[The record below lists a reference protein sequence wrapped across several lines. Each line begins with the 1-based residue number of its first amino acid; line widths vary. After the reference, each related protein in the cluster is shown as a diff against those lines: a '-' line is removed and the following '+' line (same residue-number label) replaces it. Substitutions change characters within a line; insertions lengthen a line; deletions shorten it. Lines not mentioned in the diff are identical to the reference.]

1 MAILF
6 RWSLRLALAM
16 IGLLIAGV
24 FLIYYLASQSLPEY
38 EKTVDLPGVIERTE
52 IIRDTYNVPHI
63 VAARDEDVFF
73 GLGYAHAQD
82 RLWQIMLM
90 RRTAQGR
97 LSELFGPETLQTDKL
112 LRRLDLYSL
121 AQSSVAAQSP
131 DARRALKAYA
141 EGINARIYEINRDA
155 LGRGA
160 PEMFIF
166 PTDVSPWRPAD
177 SLAILKLMSV
187 QLSGHLAKEVLRA
200 KTSLQLNDADRLSDI
215 MPDAPGQVI
224 ADLEQYS
231 TVIPTLGSLP
241 QTAQSQ
247 TGSDLSPFPSAQM
260 AGASNVFAAAPF
272 RAAAGGTL
280 LANDP
285 HLALTA
291 PSIWYLAHLE
301 LTSGGVIGATI
312 PGIPAVLSG
321 RSAKLGWGLT
331 SSYLD
336 DQDLLMEE
344 LDPQR
349 PEYYRAPEGY
359 KKFRSRETIINIK
372 DHAPVTITLRWSDN
386 GPILPGTHYGISEIT
401 PRGHV
406 AALSWTAL
414 GAADTSYTAG
424 FNLMGAQ
431 TASQAVALL
440 EDFHSPSQ
448 NVILADTEQIAMKT
462 IGVMP
467 LRAASHQTQGR
478 MPSLGW
484 RTENR
489 WKGRIDYAKNPEFI
503 NPDGGILGNTNNKV
517 SSGEFPEHMSF
528 DWGDSQRI
536 QRWKRLMQGR
546 KVHTR
551 ESFIEAQL
559 DTVSFTA
566 RALLPLIGSD
576 LWFTSQSAPQG
587 TLARNRKT
595 ALDLLAEWNGEMNE
609 HMPEPLIFSAWM
621 RALQNRLIRDELG
634 PLADKFAHMEPL
646 FIERVFRNI
655 DNAAQWCDVI
665 QSGKLETCA
674 EIARLA
680 LDDALV
686 WLAEKYGSNMEAL
699 RWGEAHQALHR
710 HETLGRVPL
719 LSYFVNIYQPTS
731 GGDNTLLRG
740 KTSGAEPE
748 PFFNVHAAGYR
759 GVYDFADPDSSVF
772 VIATGQSGHFLSR
785 HYDDLGQLWRR
796 GEYIPMSLDL
806 DLARAA
812 AVGVTQITP
821 E

>member
-38 EKTVDLPGVIERTE
+38 EKTVGLPGVIEPTE
-52 IIRDTYNVPHI
+52 IIRDTFNVPHI

-97 LSELFGPETLQTDKL
+97 LSEIFGAETLQTDKL

-121 AQSSVAAQSP
+121 AQTSVAAQSS

-141 EGINARIYEINRDA
+141 EGVNARIHEINRDA

-187 QLSGHLAKEVLRA
+187 QLSGHLANEVLRA
-200 KTSLQLNDADRLSDI
+200 KTSLKLNNADRLSDI

-231 TVIPTLGSLP
+231 AVIPALGGIAL
-241 QTAQSQ
+241 TAQSQ
-247 TGSDLSPFPSAQM
+247 TWDDLSPFPSVKM

-285 HLALTA
+285 HLGLTA
-291 PSIWYLAHLE
+291 PTIWYLAHLE
-301 LTSGGVIGATI
+301 LSSGGVIGATI
-312 PGIPAVLSG
+312 PGIPIVLSG
-321 RSAKLGWGLT
+321 RSAMLGWGLT

-336 DQDLLMEE
+336 DQDLLIEE
-344 LDPQR
+344 LDPER

-359 KKFRSRETIINIK
+359 KKFLSRETIINIK
-372 DHAPVTITLRWSDN
+372 DHPPVTITLRWSDN
-386 GPILPGTHYGISEIT
+386 GPILPGTHYGIAEIT
-401 PRGHV
+401 PKGHV

-414 GAADTSYTAG
+414 GGADPSFTAG

-431 TASQAVALL
+431 NVSQALALL
-440 EDFHSPSQ
+440 ENYQSPSE
-448 NVILADTEQIAMKT
+448 NIILADSDQIVMKT
-462 IGVMP
+462 IGLMP

-489 WKGRIDYAKNPEFI
+489 WQGHIEYARNPEFI
-503 NPDGGILGNTNNKV
+503 NPAGGILGNTNNKV

-576 LWFTSQSAPQG
+576 LWFTSQAAPQG

-655 DNAAQWCDVI
+655 NGAAQWCDVI
-665 QSGKLETCA
+665 QSAKQETCD
-674 EIARLA
+674 EISRLA

-686 WLAEKYGSNMEAL
+686 WLAEKYGSNMEAV

-710 HETLGRVPL
+710 HATLGRVPL

-772 VIATGQSGHFLSR
+772 VTATGQSGHFLSR

-796 GEYIPMSLDL
+796 GEYIPMSLDI

>member
-38 EKTVDLPGVIERTE
+38 EKTVGLPGVIEPTE
-52 IIRDTYNVPHI
+52 IIRDTFNVPHI

-97 LSELFGPETLQTDKL
+97 LSEIFGAETLQTDKL

-121 AQSSVAAQSP
+121 AQTSVAAQSS

-141 EGINARIYEINRDA
+141 EGVNARIHEINRDA

-187 QLSGHLAKEVLRA
+187 QLSGHLANEVLRA
-200 KTSLQLNDADRLSDI
+200 KTSLKLNNADRLSDI

-231 TVIPTLGSLP
+231 AVIPALGGIAL
-241 QTAQSQ
+241 TAQSQ
-247 TGSDLSPFPSAQM
+247 TWDDLSPFPSVKM

-285 HLALTA
+285 HLGLTA
-291 PSIWYLAHLE
+291 PTIWYLAHLE
-301 LTSGGVIGATI
+301 LSSGGVIGATI
-312 PGIPAVLSG
+312 PGIPIVLSG
-321 RSAKLGWGLT
+321 RSAMLGWGLT

-336 DQDLLMEE
+336 DQYLLIEE
-344 LDPQR
+344 LDPER

-359 KKFRSRETIINIK
+359 KKFLSRETIINIK
-372 DHAPVTITLRWSDN
+372 DHPPVTITLRWSDN
-386 GPILPGTHYGISEIT
+386 GPILPGTHYGIAEIT
-401 PRGHV
+401 PKGHV

-414 GAADTSYTAG
+414 GGADPSFTAG

-431 TASQAVALL
+431 NVSQALALL
-440 EDFHSPSQ
+440 ENYQSPSE
-448 NVILADTEQIAMKT
+448 NIILADSDQIVMKT
-462 IGVMP
+462 IGLMP

-489 WKGRIDYAKNPEFI
+489 WQGQIEYARNPEFT
-503 NPDGGILGNTNNKV
+503 NPAGGILGNTNNKV
-517 SSGEFPEHMSF
+517 SSGEFPEHLSF

-576 LWFTSQSAPQG
+576 LWFTSQAAPQG

-655 DNAAQWCDVI
+655 NGAAQWCDVI
-665 QSGKLETCA
+665 QSAKQETCD
-674 EIARLA
+674 EISRLA

-686 WLAEKYGSNMEAL
+686 WLAEKYGSNMEAV

-710 HETLGRVPL
+710 HATLGRVPL

-772 VIATGQSGHFLSR
+772 VTATGQSGHFLSR

-796 GEYIPMSLDL
+796 GEYIPMSLDI

>member
-38 EKTVDLPGVIERTE
+38 EKTVGLPGVIEPTE
-52 IIRDTYNVPHI
+52 IIRDTFNVPHI

-97 LSELFGPETLQTDKL
+97 LSEIFGAETLQTDKL

-121 AQSSVAAQSP
+121 AQTSVAAQSS

-141 EGINARIYEINRDA
+141 EGVNARIHEINRGA

-187 QLSGHLAKEVLRA
+187 QLSGHLANEVLRA
-200 KTSLQLNDADRLSDI
+200 KTSLKLNNADRLSDI
-215 MPDAPGQVI
+215 MPDAPRQVI

-231 TVIPTLGSLP
+231 AVIPALGGIAL
-241 QTAQSQ
+241 TAQSQ
-247 TGSDLSPFPSAQM
+247 TWDDLSPFPSVKM

-285 HLALTA
+285 HLGLTA
-291 PSIWYLAHLE
+291 PTIWYLAHLE
-301 LTSGGVIGATI
+301 LSSGGVIGATI
-312 PGIPAVLSG
+312 PGIPIVLSG
-321 RSAKLGWGLT
+321 RSAMLGWGLT

-336 DQDLLMEE
+336 DQDLLIEE
-344 LDPQR
+344 LDPER

-359 KKFRSRETIINIK
+359 KKFLSRETIINIK
-372 DHAPVTITLRWSDN
+372 DHPPVTITLRWSDN
-386 GPILPGTHYGISEIT
+386 GPILPGTHYGIAEIT
-401 PRGHV
+401 PKGHV

-414 GAADTSYTAG
+414 GGADPSFTAG

-431 TASQAVALL
+431 NVSQALALL
-440 EDFHSPSQ
+440 ENYQSPSE
-448 NVILADTEQIAMKT
+448 NIILADSDQIVMKT
-462 IGVMP
+462 IGLMP

-489 WKGRIDYAKNPEFI
+489 WQGHIEYARNPEFI
-503 NPDGGILGNTNNKV
+503 NPAGGILGNTNNKV

-536 QRWKRLMQGR
+536 QRWKRLMQER

-576 LWFTSQSAPQG
+576 LWFTSQAAPQG

-655 DNAAQWCDVI
+655 NGAAQWCDVI
-665 QSGKLETCA
+665 QSAKQETCD
-674 EIARLA
+674 EISRLA

-686 WLAEKYGSNMEAL
+686 WLAEKYGSNMEAV

-710 HETLGRVPL
+710 HATLGRVPL

-772 VIATGQSGHFLSR
+772 VTATGQSGHFLSR

-796 GEYIPMSLDL
+796 GEYIPMSLDI

>member
-38 EKTVDLPGVIERTE
+38 EKTVGLPGVIEPTE
-52 IIRDTYNVPHI
+52 IIRDTFNVPHI

-97 LSELFGPETLQTDKL
+97 LSEIFGAETLQTDKL

-121 AQSSVAAQSP
+121 AQTSVAAQSS

-141 EGINARIYEINRDA
+141 EGVNARMHEINRDA

-187 QLSGHLAKEVLRA
+187 QLSGHLANEVLRA
-200 KTSLQLNDADRLSDI
+200 KTSLKLNNADRLSDI
-215 MPDAPGQVI
+215 MPDAPRQVI

-231 TVIPTLGSLP
+231 AVIPALGGIAL
-241 QTAQSQ
+241 TAQSQ
-247 TGSDLSPFPSAQM
+247 TWDDLSPFPSVKM

-285 HLALTA
+285 HLGLTA
-291 PSIWYLAHLE
+291 PTIWYLAHLE
-301 LTSGGVIGATI
+301 LSSGGVIGATI
-312 PGIPAVLSG
+312 PGIPIVLSG
-321 RSAKLGWGLT
+321 RSAMLGWGLT

-336 DQDLLMEE
+336 DQDLLIEE
-344 LDPQR
+344 LDPER

-359 KKFRSRETIINIK
+359 KKFLSRETIINIK
-372 DHAPVTITLRWSDN
+372 DHPPVTITLRWSDN
-386 GPILPGTHYGISEIT
+386 GPILPGTHYGIAEIT
-401 PRGHV
+401 PKGHV

-414 GAADTSYTAG
+414 GGADPSFTAG

-431 TASQAVALL
+431 NVSQALALL
-440 EDFHSPSQ
+440 ENYQSPSE
-448 NVILADTEQIAMKT
+448 NIILADSDQIVMKT
-462 IGVMP
+462 IGLMP

-489 WKGRIDYAKNPEFI
+489 WQGHIEYARNPEFI
-503 NPDGGILGNTNNKV
+503 NPAGGILGNTNNKV

-576 LWFTSQSAPQG
+576 LWFTSQAAPQG

-655 DNAAQWCDVI
+655 NGAAQWCDVI
-665 QSGKLETCA
+665 QSAKQETCD
-674 EIARLA
+674 EISRLA

-686 WLAEKYGSNMEAL
+686 WLAEKYGSNMEAV

-710 HETLGRVPL
+710 HATLGRVPL

-772 VIATGQSGHFLSR
+772 VTATGQSGHFLSR

-796 GEYIPMSLDL
+796 GEYIPMSLDI

>member
-38 EKTVDLPGVIERTE
+38 EKTVGLPGVIEPTE

-131 DARRALKAYA
+131 DAHRALKAYA

-231 TVIPTLGSLP
+231 AVIPALGSLP

-344 LDPQR
+344 LDPER
-349 PEYYRAPEGY
+349 PEYYKAPEGY

-665 QSGKLETCA
+665 QSGKLETCD

-772 VIATGQSGHFLSR
+772 VTATGQSGHFLSR

>member
-38 EKTVDLPGVIERTE
+38 EKTVGLPGVIEPTE

-97 LSELFGPETLQTDKL
+97 LSEIFGPETLQTDKL
-112 LRRLDLYSL
+112 LRRLDIYSL
-121 AQSSVAAQSP
+121 AQSSVATQSP

-141 EGINARIYEINRDA
+141 EGINARIYEINRNA

-187 QLSGHLAKEVLRA
+187 QLSGHLANEVLRA

-231 TVIPTLGSLP
+231 TVIPALGSLP
-241 QTAQSQ
+241 QRAQSQ

-285 HLALTA
+285 HLGLTA
-291 PSIWYLAHLE
+291 PAIWYLAHLK

-336 DQDLLMEE
+336 DQDLLIEE
-344 LDPQR
+344 LDPER
-349 PEYYRAPEGY
+349 PEYYRVPEGY

-372 DHAPVTITLRWSDN
+372 GHPPVTITLRWSDN

-401 PRGHV
+401 PRGHL

-414 GAADTSYTAG
+414 GSADTSFTAG

-431 TASQAVALL
+431 TASQALALL
-440 EDFHSPSQ
+440 EDYHSPSQ
-448 NVILADTEQIAMKT
+448 NIILADTEQIAMKT

-528 DWGDSQRI
+528 SWGDSQRI

-655 DNAAQWCDVI
+655 DGAAQWCDVI
-665 QSGKLETCA
+665 QSGKLETCD
-674 EIARLA
+674 EISRLA

-710 HETLGRVPL
+710 HATLGRVPL
-719 LSYFVNIYQPTS
+719 LSYFVNIYQTTS

>member
-38 EKTVDLPGVIERTE
+38 EKTVGLPGVTEPTE

-131 DARRALKAYA
+131 DAHRALKAYA

-231 TVIPTLGSLP
+231 AVMPALGSLP

-344 LDPQR
+344 LDPKR

-440 EDFHSPSQ
+440 EEFHSPSQ

-655 DNAAQWCDVI
+655 DGAGQWCDVI

>member
-24 FLIYYLASQSLPEY
+24 FLIYHLASQSLPEY
-38 EKTVDLPGVIERTE
+38 EKTVGLPGVIEPTE

-73 GLGYAHAQD
+73 GLGYTHAQD

-121 AQSSVAAQSP
+121 AQSSVAVQSP

-177 SLAILKLMSV
+177 SLAILKLMTV

-231 TVIPTLGSLP
+231 AVIPPLGSLP

-285 HLALTA
+285 HLSLTA

-344 LDPQR
+344 LDPER

-431 TASQAVALL
+431 TASQAIALL

-528 DWGDSQRI
+528 DWGDSQRS

-559 DTVSFTA
+559 DTVSFSA

-665 QSGKLETCA
+665 QSGKLETCD

-699 RWGEAHQALHR
+699 RWGKAHQALHR

-731 GGDNTLLRG
+731 GGDNTLNLG
-740 KTSGAEPE
+740 ATSGAEPE

-772 VIATGQSGHFLSR
+772 VTATGQSGHFLSR

>member
-38 EKTVDLPGVIERTE
+38 EKTVGLPGVIEPTE

-231 TVIPTLGSLP
+231 AVIPALGSLP

-301 LTSGGVIGATI
+301 LTSGGVIGTTI

-344 LDPQR
+344 LDPER

-517 SSGEFPEHMSF
+517 SSGDFPEHMSF

-719 LSYFVNIYQPTS
+719 LSYFVNTYQPTS

-772 VIATGQSGHFLSR
+772 VTATGQSGHFLSR

>member
-38 EKTVDLPGVIERTE
+38 EKTVGLPGVIEPTE
-52 IIRDTYNVPHI
+52 IIRDTFNVPHI

-97 LSELFGPETLQTDKL
+97 LSEIFGAETLQTDKL

-121 AQSSVAAQSP
+121 AQTSVAAQSS

-141 EGINARIYEINRDA
+141 EGVNARIYEINRDA

-187 QLSGHLAKEVLRA
+187 QLSGHLANEVLRA
-200 KTSLQLNDADRLSDI
+200 KTSLKLNNADRLSDI

-231 TVIPTLGSLP
+231 AVIPALGGTAL
-241 QTAQSQ
+241 TAQSQ
-247 TGSDLSPFPSAQM
+247 TWDDLSPFPSVKM

-285 HLALTA
+285 HLGLTA
-291 PSIWYLAHLE
+291 PTIWYLAHLE
-301 LTSGGVIGATI
+301 LSSGGVIGATI
-312 PGIPAVLSG
+312 PGIPIVLSG
-321 RSAKLGWGLT
+321 RSAMLGWGLT

-336 DQDLLMEE
+336 DQDLLIEE
-344 LDPQR
+344 LDPER

-359 KKFRSRETIINIK
+359 KKFLSRETIINIK
-372 DHAPVTITLRWSDN
+372 DHPPVTITLRWSDN
-386 GPILPGTHYGISEIT
+386 GPILPGTHYGIAEIT
-401 PRGHV
+401 PKGHV

-414 GAADTSYTAG
+414 GGADPSFTAG

-431 TASQAVALL
+431 NVSQALALL
-440 EDFHSPSQ
+440 ENYQSPSE
-448 NVILADTEQIAMKT
+448 NIILADSDQIVMKT
-462 IGVMP
+462 IGLMP

-489 WKGRIDYAKNPEFI
+489 WQGQIEYARNPEFT
-503 NPDGGILGNTNNKV
+503 NPAGGILGNTNNKV
-517 SSGEFPEHMSF
+517 SSGEFPEHLSF

-576 LWFTSQSAPQG
+576 LWFTSQAAPQG

-655 DNAAQWCDVI
+655 NGAAQWCDVI
-665 QSGKLETCA
+665 QSAKQETCD
-674 EIARLA
+674 EISRLA

-686 WLAEKYGSNMEAL
+686 WLAEKYGSNMEAV

-710 HETLGRVPL
+710 HATLGRVPL

-772 VIATGQSGHFLSR
+772 VTATGQSGHFLSR

-796 GEYIPMSLDL
+796 GEYIPMSLDI

-812 AVGVTQITP
+812 AVGVTQITL

>member
-38 EKTVDLPGVIERTE
+38 EKTVGLPGVIEPTE
-52 IIRDTYNVPHI
+52 IIRDTFNVPHI

-97 LSELFGPETLQTDKL
+97 LSEIFGAETLQTDKL

-121 AQSSVAAQSP
+121 AQTSVAAQSS

-141 EGINARIYEINRDA
+141 EGVNARIYEINRDA

-187 QLSGHLAKEVLRA
+187 QLSGHLANEVLRA
-200 KTSLQLNDADRLSDI
+200 KTSLKLNNADRLSDI

-231 TVIPTLGSLP
+231 AVIPALGGTAL
-241 QTAQSQ
+241 TAQSQ
-247 TGSDLSPFPSAQM
+247 TWDDLSPFPSVKM

-285 HLALTA
+285 HLGLTA
-291 PSIWYLAHLE
+291 PTIWYLAHLE
-301 LTSGGVIGATI
+301 LSSGGVIGATI
-312 PGIPAVLSG
+312 PGIPIVLSG
-321 RSAKLGWGLT
+321 RSAMLGWGLT

-336 DQDLLMEE
+336 DQDLLIEE
-344 LDPQR
+344 LDPER

-359 KKFRSRETIINIK
+359 KKFLSRETIINIK
-372 DHAPVTITLRWSDN
+372 DHPPVTITLRWSDN
-386 GPILPGTHYGISEIT
+386 GPILPGTHYGIAEIT
-401 PRGHV
+401 PKGHV

-414 GAADTSYTAG
+414 GGADPSFTAG

-431 TASQAVALL
+431 NVSQALALL
-440 EDFHSPSQ
+440 ENYQSPSE
-448 NVILADTEQIAMKT
+448 NIILADSDQIVMKT
-462 IGVMP
+462 IGLMP

-489 WKGRIDYAKNPEFI
+489 WQGQIEYARNPEFT
-503 NPDGGILGNTNNKV
+503 NPAGGILGNTNNKV

-536 QRWKRLMQGR
+536 QRWKRLMQER

-576 LWFTSQSAPQG
+576 LWFTSQAAPQG

-655 DNAAQWCDVI
+655 NGAAQWCDVI
-665 QSGKLETCA
+665 QSAKQETCD
-674 EIARLA
+674 EISRLA

-686 WLAEKYGSNMEAL
+686 WLAEKYGSNMEAV

-710 HETLGRVPL
+710 HATLGRVPL

-772 VIATGQSGHFLSR
+772 VTATGQSGHFLSR

-796 GEYIPMSLDL
+796 GEYIPMSLDI

>member
-38 EKTVDLPGVIERTE
+38 EKTVGLPGVIEPTE

-131 DARRALKAYA
+131 DAHRALKAYA

-231 TVIPTLGSLP
+231 AVMPALGSLP

-344 LDPQR
+344 LDPER

-655 DNAAQWCDVI
+655 DGAGQWCDVI

-719 LSYFVNIYQPTS
+719 LGYFVNIYQPTS

-772 VIATGQSGHFLSR
+772 VTATGQSGHFLSR

>member
-38 EKTVDLPGVIERTE
+38 EKTVGLPGVIEPTE
-52 IIRDTYNVPHI
+52 IIRDTFNVPHI

-97 LSELFGPETLQTDKL
+97 LSEIFGAETLQTDKL

-121 AQSSVAAQSP
+121 AQTSVAAQSS

-141 EGINARIYEINRDA
+141 EGVNARIHEINRDA

-187 QLSGHLAKEVLRA
+187 QLSGHLANEVLRA
-200 KTSLQLNDADRLSDI
+200 KTSLKLNNADRLSDI
-215 MPDAPGQVI
+215 MPDAPRQVI

-231 TVIPTLGSLP
+231 AVIPALGGIAL
-241 QTAQSQ
+241 TAQSQ
-247 TGSDLSPFPSAQM
+247 TWDDLSPFPSVKM

-285 HLALTA
+285 HLGLTA
-291 PSIWYLAHLE
+291 PTIWYLAHLE
-301 LTSGGVIGATI
+301 LSSGGVIGATI
-312 PGIPAVLSG
+312 PGIPIVLSG
-321 RSAKLGWGLT
+321 RSAMLGWGLT

-336 DQDLLMEE
+336 DQDLLIEE
-344 LDPQR
+344 LDPER

-359 KKFRSRETIINIK
+359 KKFLSRETIINIK
-372 DHAPVTITLRWSDN
+372 DHPPVTITLRWSDN
-386 GPILPGTHYGISEIT
+386 GPILPGTHYGIAEIT
-401 PRGHV
+401 PKGHV

-414 GAADTSYTAG
+414 GGADPSFTAG

-431 TASQAVALL
+431 NVLQALALL
-440 EDFHSPSQ
+440 ENYQSPSE
-448 NVILADTEQIAMKT
+448 NIILADSDQIVMKT
-462 IGVMP
+462 IGLMP

-489 WKGRIDYAKNPEFI
+489 WQGHIEYARNPEFI
-503 NPDGGILGNTNNKV
+503 NPAGGILGNTNNKV

-576 LWFTSQSAPQG
+576 LWFTSQAAPQG

-655 DNAAQWCDVI
+655 NGAAQWCDVI
-665 QSGKLETCA
+665 QSAKQETCD
-674 EIARLA
+674 EISRLA

-686 WLAEKYGSNMEAL
+686 WLAEKYGSNMEAV

-710 HETLGRVPL
+710 HATLGRVPL

-772 VIATGQSGHFLSR
+772 VTATGQSGHFLSR

-796 GEYIPMSLDL
+796 GEYIPMSLDI

>member
-38 EKTVDLPGVIERTE
+38 EKTVGLPGVIEPTE

-97 LSELFGPETLQTDKL
+97 LSEIFGPETLQTDKL
-112 LRRLDLYSL
+112 LRRLDIYSL
-121 AQSSVAAQSP
+121 AQSSVATQSP

-160 PEMFIF
+160 PEMFVF

-187 QLSGHLAKEVLRA
+187 QLSGHLANEVLRA

-231 TVIPTLGSLP
+231 TVIPALGSLP
-241 QTAQSQ
+241 QRAQSQ

-272 RAAAGGTL
+272 RADAGGTL

-285 HLALTA
+285 HLGLTA
-291 PSIWYLAHLE
+291 PAIWYLAHLK

-336 DQDLLMEE
+336 DQDLLIEE
-344 LDPQR
+344 LDPER
-349 PEYYRAPEGY
+349 PEYYRVPEGY

-372 DHAPVTITLRWSDN
+372 DHPPVTITLRWSDN

-401 PRGHV
+401 PRGHL

-414 GAADTSYTAG
+414 GSADTSFTAG

-431 TASQAVALL
+431 TASQALALL
-440 EDFHSPSQ
+440 EDYHSPSQ
-448 NVILADTEQIAMKT
+448 NIILADTEQIAMKT

-528 DWGDSQRI
+528 SWGDSQRI

-655 DNAAQWCDVI
+655 DGAAQWCDVI
-665 QSGKLETCA
+665 QSGKLETCD
-674 EIARLA
+674 EISRLA

-710 HETLGRVPL
+710 HATLGRVPL

>member
-38 EKTVDLPGVIERTE
+38 EKTVGLPGVIERTE

-63 VAARDEDVFF
+63 VARRDQDVFF

-231 TVIPTLGSLP
+231 AVMPALGSLP

-344 LDPQR
+344 LDPKR

-440 EDFHSPSQ
+440 EEFHSPSQ

-655 DNAAQWCDVI
+655 DGAGQWCDVI

-772 VIATGQSGHFLSR
+772 VTATGQSGHFLSR

>member
-38 EKTVDLPGVIERTE
+38 EKTVGLPGVIEPTE
-52 IIRDTYNVPHI
+52 IIRDTFNVPHI

-97 LSELFGPETLQTDKL
+97 LSEIFGAETLQTDKL

-121 AQSSVAAQSP
+121 AQTSVAAQSS

-141 EGINARIYEINRDA
+141 EGVNARIYEINRDA

-187 QLSGHLAKEVLRA
+187 QLSGHLANEVLRA
-200 KTSLQLNDADRLSDI
+200 KTSLKLNNADRLSDI

-231 TVIPTLGSLP
+231 AVIPALGGTAL
-241 QTAQSQ
+241 TAQSQ
-247 TGSDLSPFPSAQM
+247 TWDDLSPFPSVKM

-285 HLALTA
+285 HLGLTA
-291 PSIWYLAHLE
+291 PTIWYLAHLE
-301 LTSGGVIGATI
+301 LSSGGVIGATI
-312 PGIPAVLSG
+312 PGIPIVLSG
-321 RSAKLGWGLT
+321 RSAMLGWGLT

-336 DQDLLMEE
+336 DQDLLIEE
-344 LDPQR
+344 LDPER

-359 KKFRSRETIINIK
+359 KKFLSRETIINIK
-372 DHAPVTITLRWSDN
+372 DHPPVTITLRWSDN
-386 GPILPGTHYGISEIT
+386 GPILPGTHYGIAEIT
-401 PRGHV
+401 PKGHV

-414 GAADTSYTAG
+414 GGADPSFTAG

-431 TASQAVALL
+431 NVSQALALL
-440 EDFHSPSQ
+440 KNYQSPSE
-448 NVILADTEQIAMKT
+448 NIILADSDQIVMKT
-462 IGVMP
+462 IGLMP

-489 WKGRIDYAKNPEFI
+489 WQGQIEYARNPEFT
-503 NPDGGILGNTNNKV
+503 NPAGGILGNTNNKV
-517 SSGEFPEHMSF
+517 SSGEFPEHLSF

-576 LWFTSQSAPQG
+576 LWFTSQAAPQG

-655 DNAAQWCDVI
+655 NGAAQWCDVI
-665 QSGKLETCA
+665 QSAKQETCD
-674 EIARLA
+674 EISRLA

-686 WLAEKYGSNMEAL
+686 WLAEKYGSNMEAV

-710 HETLGRVPL
+710 HATLGRVPL

-772 VIATGQSGHFLSR
+772 VTATGQSGHFLSR

-796 GEYIPMSLDL
+796 GEYIPMSLDI

-812 AVGVTQITP
+812 AVGVTQITL

>member
-38 EKTVDLPGVIERTE
+38 EKTVGLPGVIEPTE
-52 IIRDTYNVPHI
+52 IIRDTFNVPHI

-97 LSELFGPETLQTDKL
+97 LSEIFGAETLQTDKL

-121 AQSSVAAQSP
+121 AQTSVAAQSS

-141 EGINARIYEINRDA
+141 EGVNARIYEINRDA

-187 QLSGHLAKEVLRA
+187 QLSGHLANEVLRA
-200 KTSLQLNDADRLSDI
+200 KTSLKLNNADRLSDI

-231 TVIPTLGSLP
+231 AVIPALGGTAL
-241 QTAQSQ
+241 TAQSQ
-247 TGSDLSPFPSAQM
+247 TWDDLSPFPSVKM

-285 HLALTA
+285 HLGLTA
-291 PSIWYLAHLE
+291 PTIWYLAHLE
-301 LTSGGVIGATI
+301 LSSGGVIGATI
-312 PGIPAVLSG
+312 PGIPIVLSG
-321 RSAKLGWGLT
+321 RSAMLGWGLT

-336 DQDLLMEE
+336 DQDLLIEE
-344 LDPQR
+344 LDPER

-359 KKFRSRETIINIK
+359 KKFLSRETIINIK
-372 DHAPVTITLRWSDN
+372 DHPPVTITLRWSDN
-386 GPILPGTHYGISEIT
+386 GPILPGTHYGIAEIT
-401 PRGHV
+401 PKGHV

-414 GAADTSYTAG
+414 GGADPSFTAG

-431 TASQAVALL
+431 NVSQALALL
-440 EDFHSPSQ
+440 ENYQSPSE
-448 NVILADTEQIAMKT
+448 NIILADSDQIVMKT
-462 IGVMP
+462 IGLMP

-489 WKGRIDYAKNPEFI
+489 WQGQIEYARNPEFT
-503 NPDGGILGNTNNKV
+503 NPAGGILGNTNNKV

-576 LWFTSQSAPQG
+576 LWFTSQAAPQG

-655 DNAAQWCDVI
+655 NGAAQWCDVI
-665 QSGKLETCA
+665 QSAKQETCD
-674 EIARLA
+674 EISRLA

-686 WLAEKYGSNMEAL
+686 WLAEKYGSNMEAV

-710 HETLGRVPL
+710 HATLGRVPL

-772 VIATGQSGHFLSR
+772 VTATGQSGHFLSQ

-796 GEYIPMSLDL
+796 GEYIPMSLDI

>member
-38 EKTVDLPGVIERTE
+38 EKTVGLPGVIEPTE
-52 IIRDTYNVPHI
+52 IIRDTFNVPHI

-97 LSELFGPETLQTDKL
+97 LSEIFGAETLQTDKL

-121 AQSSVAAQSP
+121 AQTSVAAQSS

-141 EGINARIYEINRDA
+141 EGVNARIHEINRDA

-187 QLSGHLAKEVLRA
+187 QLSGHLANEVLRA
-200 KTSLQLNDADRLSDI
+200 KTSLKLNNADRLSDI

-231 TVIPTLGSLP
+231 AVIPALGGIAL
-241 QTAQSQ
+241 TAQSQ
-247 TGSDLSPFPSAQM
+247 TWDDLSPFPSVKM

-285 HLALTA
+285 HLGLTA
-291 PSIWYLAHLE
+291 PTIWYLAHLE
-301 LTSGGVIGATI
+301 LSSGGVIGATI
-312 PGIPAVLSG
+312 PGIPIVLSG
-321 RSAKLGWGLT
+321 RSAMLGWGLT

-336 DQDLLMEE
+336 DQDLLIEE
-344 LDPQR
+344 LDPER

-359 KKFRSRETIINIK
+359 KKFLSRETIINIK
-372 DHAPVTITLRWSDN
+372 DHPPVTITLRWSDN
-386 GPILPGTHYGISEIT
+386 GPILPGTHYGIAEIT
-401 PRGHV
+401 PKGHV

-414 GAADTSYTAG
+414 GGADPSFTAG

-431 TASQAVALL
+431 NVSQALALL
-440 EDFHSPSQ
+440 ENYQSPSE
-448 NVILADTEQIAMKT
+448 NIILADSDQIVMKT
-462 IGVMP
+462 IGLMP

-489 WKGRIDYAKNPEFI
+489 WQGHIEYARNPEFT
-503 NPDGGILGNTNNKV
+503 NPAGGILGNTNNKV

-576 LWFTSQSAPQG
+576 LWFTSQAAPQG

-655 DNAAQWCDVI
+655 NGAAQWCDVI
-665 QSGKLETCA
+665 QSAKQETCD
-674 EIARLA
+674 EISRLA

-686 WLAEKYGSNMEAL
+686 WLAEKYGSNMEAV

-710 HETLGRVPL
+710 HATLGRVPL

-772 VIATGQSGHFLSR
+772 VTATGQSGHFLSR

-796 GEYIPMSLDL
+796 GEYIPMSLDI

>member
-38 EKTVDLPGVIERTE
+38 EKTVGLPGVIEPTE

-231 TVIPTLGSLP
+231 AVMPALGSLP

-344 LDPQR
+344 LDPER

-655 DNAAQWCDVI
+655 DGAAQWCDVI
-665 QSGKLETCA
+665 QSGKLETCD

-772 VIATGQSGHFLSR
+772 VTATGQSGHFLSR

>member
-38 EKTVDLPGVIERTE
+38 EKTVGLPGVIEPTE
-52 IIRDTYNVPHI
+52 IIRDTFNVPHI

-97 LSELFGPETLQTDKL
+97 LSEIFGAETLQTDKL

-121 AQSSVAAQSP
+121 AQTSVAAQSS

-141 EGINARIYEINRDA
+141 EGVNARIYEINRDA

-187 QLSGHLAKEVLRA
+187 QLSGHLANEVLRA
-200 KTSLQLNDADRLSDI
+200 KTSLKLNNADRLSDI

-231 TVIPTLGSLP
+231 AVIPALGGTAL
-241 QTAQSQ
+241 TAQSQ
-247 TGSDLSPFPSAQM
+247 TWDDLSPFPSVKM

-285 HLALTA
+285 HLGLTA
-291 PSIWYLAHLE
+291 PTIWYLAHLE
-301 LTSGGVIGATI
+301 LSSGGVIGATI
-312 PGIPAVLSG
+312 PGIPIVLSG
-321 RSAKLGWGLT
+321 RSAMLGWGLT

-336 DQDLLMEE
+336 DQDLLIEE
-344 LDPQR
+344 LDPER

-359 KKFRSRETIINIK
+359 KKFLSRETIINIK
-372 DHAPVTITLRWSDN
+372 DHPPVTITLRWSDN
-386 GPILPGTHYGISEIT
+386 GPILPGTHYGIAEIT
-401 PRGHV
+401 PKGHV

-414 GAADTSYTAG
+414 GGADPSFTAG

-431 TASQAVALL
+431 NVSQALALL
-440 EDFHSPSQ
+440 ENYQSPSE
-448 NVILADTEQIAMKT
+448 NIILADSDQIVMKT
-462 IGVMP
+462 IGLMP

-489 WKGRIDYAKNPEFI
+489 WQGQIEYARNPEFT
-503 NPDGGILGNTNNKV
+503 NPAGGILGNTNNKV
-517 SSGEFPEHMSF
+517 SSGEFPEHLSF

-536 QRWKRLMQGR
+536 QRWKRLMQER

-576 LWFTSQSAPQG
+576 LWFTSQAAPQG

-655 DNAAQWCDVI
+655 NGAAQWCDVI
-665 QSGKLETCA
+665 QSAKQETCD
-674 EIARLA
+674 EISRLA

-686 WLAEKYGSNMEAL
+686 WLAEKYGSNMEAV

-710 HETLGRVPL
+710 HATLGRVPL

-772 VIATGQSGHFLSR
+772 VTATGQSGHFLSR

-796 GEYIPMSLDL
+796 GEYIPMSLDI

-812 AVGVTQITP
+812 AVGVTQITL

>member
-38 EKTVDLPGVIERTE
+38 EKTVGLPGVIEPTE

-97 LSELFGPETLQTDKL
+97 LSEIFGPETLQTDKL
-112 LRRLDLYSL
+112 LRRLDIYSL
-121 AQSSVAAQSP
+121 AQSSVATQST

-160 PEMFIF
+160 PEMFVF

-187 QLSGHLAKEVLRA
+187 QLSGHLANEVLRA

-231 TVIPTLGSLP
+231 TVIPALGSLP
-241 QTAQSQ
+241 QRAQSQ

-285 HLALTA
+285 HLGLTA
-291 PSIWYLAHLE
+291 PAIWYLAHLK

-336 DQDLLMEE
+336 DQDLLIEE
-344 LDPQR
+344 LDPER
-349 PEYYRAPEGY
+349 PEYYRVPEGY

-372 DHAPVTITLRWSDN
+372 DHPPVTITLRWSDN

-414 GAADTSYTAG
+414 GSADTSFTAG

-431 TASQAVALL
+431 TASQALALL
-440 EDFHSPSQ
+440 EDYHSPSQ
-448 NVILADTEQIAMKT
+448 NIILADTEQIAMKT

-528 DWGDSQRI
+528 SWGDSQRI

-595 ALDLLAEWNGEMNE
+595 TLDLLAEWNGEMNE

-655 DNAAQWCDVI
+655 DGAAQWCDVI
-665 QSGKLETCA
+665 QSGKLETCD
-674 EIARLA
+674 EISRLA

-710 HETLGRVPL
+710 HATLGRVPL

-772 VIATGQSGHFLSR
+772 VIATGKSS
-785 HYDDLGQLWRR
+785 
-796 GEYIPMSLDL
+796 
-806 DLARAA
+806 
-812 AVGVTQITP
+812 VGSTL
-821 E
+821 

>member
-38 EKTVDLPGVIERTE
+38 EKTVGLPGVIEPTE

-231 TVIPTLGSLP
+231 AVMPALGSLP

-344 LDPQR
+344 LDPER

-431 TASQAVALL
+431 TTSQAVALL

-448 NVILADTEQIAMKT
+448 NIILADTEQIAMKT

-740 KTSGAEPE
+740 KTSGADPE

-772 VIATGQSGHFLSR
+772 VTATGQSGHFLSR

>member
-38 EKTVDLPGVIERTE
+38 EKTVGLPGVIEPTE

-63 VAARDEDVFF
+63 VARRDEDVFF

-177 SLAILKLMSV
+177 SLAILKLMTV

-231 TVIPTLGSLP
+231 AVMPALGSLP

-344 LDPQR
+344 LDPER

-431 TASQAVALL
+431 TASQAIALL

-740 KTSGAEPE
+740 KTSGADPE

-772 VIATGQSGHFLSR
+772 VTATGQSGHFLSR

>member
-38 EKTVDLPGVIERTE
+38 EKTVGLPGVIEPTE

-97 LSELFGPETLQTDKL
+97 LSEIFGPETLQTDKL
-112 LRRLDLYSL
+112 LRRLDIYSL
-121 AQSSVAAQSP
+121 AQSSVATQST

-187 QLSGHLAKEVLRA
+187 QLSGHLANEVLRA

-231 TVIPTLGSLP
+231 TVIPALGSLP
-241 QTAQSQ
+241 QRAQSQ

-285 HLALTA
+285 HLGLTA
-291 PSIWYLAHLE
+291 PAIWYLAHLK

-336 DQDLLMEE
+336 DQDLLIEE
-344 LDPQR
+344 LDPER
-349 PEYYRAPEGY
+349 PEYYRVPEGY

-372 DHAPVTITLRWSDN
+372 DHPPVTITLRWSDN

-401 PRGHV
+401 PRGHL

-414 GAADTSYTAG
+414 GSADTSFTAG

-431 TASQAVALL
+431 TASQALALL
-440 EDFHSPSQ
+440 EDYHSPSQ
-448 NVILADTEQIAMKT
+448 NIILADTEQIAMKT

-528 DWGDSQRI
+528 SWGDSQRI

-655 DNAAQWCDVI
+655 DGAAQWCDVI
-665 QSGKLETCA
+665 QSGKLETCD
-674 EIARLA
+674 EISRLA

-710 HETLGRVPL
+710 HATLGRVPL

>member
-38 EKTVDLPGVIERTE
+38 EKTVGLPGVIEPTE
-52 IIRDTYNVPHI
+52 IIRDTFNVPHI

-97 LSELFGPETLQTDKL
+97 LSEIFGAETLQTDKL

-121 AQSSVAAQSP
+121 AQTSVAAQSS

-141 EGINARIYEINRDA
+141 EGVNARIYEINRDA

-187 QLSGHLAKEVLRA
+187 QLSGHLANEVLRA
-200 KTSLQLNDADRLSDI
+200 KTSLKLNNADRLSDI

-231 TVIPTLGSLP
+231 AVIPALGGIAL
-241 QTAQSQ
+241 TAQSQ
-247 TGSDLSPFPSAQM
+247 TWDDLSPFPSVKM

-285 HLALTA
+285 HLGLTA
-291 PSIWYLAHLE
+291 PTIWYLAHLE
-301 LTSGGVIGATI
+301 LSSGGVIGATI
-312 PGIPAVLSG
+312 PGIPIVLSG
-321 RSAKLGWGLT
+321 RSAMLGWGLT

-336 DQDLLMEE
+336 DQDLLIEE
-344 LDPQR
+344 LDPER

-359 KKFRSRETIINIK
+359 KKFLSRETIINIK
-372 DHAPVTITLRWSDN
+372 DHPPVTITLRWSDN
-386 GPILPGTHYGISEIT
+386 GPILPGTHYGIAEIT
-401 PRGHV
+401 PKGHV

-414 GAADTSYTAG
+414 GGADPSFTAG

-431 TASQAVALL
+431 NVSQALALL
-440 EDFHSPSQ
+440 ENYQSPSE
-448 NVILADTEQIAMKT
+448 NIILADSDQIVMKT
-462 IGVMP
+462 IGLMP

-489 WKGRIDYAKNPEFI
+489 WQGHIEYARNPEFT
-503 NPDGGILGNTNNKV
+503 NPAGGILGNTNNKV

-576 LWFTSQSAPQG
+576 LWFTSQAAPQG

-655 DNAAQWCDVI
+655 NGAAQWCDVI
-665 QSGKLETCA
+665 QSAKQETCD
-674 EIARLA
+674 EISRLA

-686 WLAEKYGSNMEAL
+686 WLAEKYGSNMEAV

-710 HETLGRVPL
+710 HATLGRVPL

-772 VIATGQSGHFLSR
+772 VTATGQSGHFLSR

-796 GEYIPMSLDL
+796 GEYIPMSLDI

>member
-38 EKTVDLPGVIERTE
+38 EKTVGLPGVIEPTE

-231 TVIPTLGSLP
+231 AVIPALGSLP

-247 TGSDLSPFPSAQM
+247 TGSDLSPFPRAQM

-344 LDPQR
+344 LDPER

-431 TASQAVALL
+431 TASQAIALL

-536 QRWKRLMQGR
+536 QRWNRLMRGR

-566 RALLPLIGSD
+566 RALLPLIGPD
-576 LWFTSQSAPQG
+576 LWFNSQSAPQG

-665 QSGKLETCA
+665 QSGKLETCV

-740 KTSGAEPE
+740 KTSGADPE

-772 VIATGQSGHFLSR
+772 VTATGQSGHFLSR

>member
-38 EKTVDLPGVIERTE
+38 EKTVGLPGVIEPTE

-131 DARRALKAYA
+131 DAHRALKAYA

-231 TVIPTLGSLP
+231 AVIPALGSLP

-301 LTSGGVIGATI
+301 LTSGGVIGSTI

-344 LDPQR
+344 LDPKR

-655 DNAAQWCDVI
+655 DGAGQWCDVI
-665 QSGKLETCA
+665 QSGKLETCD

-719 LSYFVNIYQPTS
+719 LGYFVNIYQPTS

-772 VIATGQSGHFLSR
+772 VTATGQSGHFLSR

>member
-38 EKTVDLPGVIERTE
+38 EKTVGLPGVIEPIE

-231 TVIPTLGSLP
+231 AVMPALGSLP

-344 LDPQR
+344 LDPER

-719 LSYFVNIYQPTS
+719 LGYFVNIYQPTS

-772 VIATGQSGHFLSR
+772 VTATGQSGHFLSR

>member
-16 IGLLIAGV
+16 IGLLIAGI

-38 EKTVDLPGVIERTE
+38 EKTVGLPGVIEPTE

-131 DARRALKAYA
+131 DAHRALKAYA

-231 TVIPTLGSLP
+231 AVIPALGSLP

-344 LDPQR
+344 LDPER

-359 KKFRSRETIINIK
+359 KKFHSRETIINIK

-440 EDFHSPSQ
+440 EEFHSPSQ

-655 DNAAQWCDVI
+655 DGAGQWCDVI

-719 LSYFVNIYQPTS
+719 LGYFVNIYQPTS

-772 VIATGQSGHFLSR
+772 VTATGQSGHFLSR

>member
-38 EKTVDLPGVIERTE
+38 EKTVGLPGVIEPTE

-97 LSELFGPETLQTDKL
+97 LSELFGLETLQTDKL

-187 QLSGHLAKEVLRA
+187 QLSGHLANEVLRA

-231 TVIPTLGSLP
+231 AVIPALGSLP
-241 QTAQSQ
+241 QKAQSQ

-336 DQDLLMEE
+336 DQDLLIEE
-344 LDPQR
+344 LDPER

-372 DHAPVTITLRWSDN
+372 NHAPVTITLRWSDN

-431 TASQAVALL
+431 TASQAIALL

-448 NVILADTEQIAMKT
+448 NIILADTEQIAMKT

-665 QSGKLETCA
+665 QSGKLETCV

-740 KTSGAEPE
+740 KTSGADPE

-772 VIATGQSGHFLSR
+772 VTATGQSGHFLSR

>member
-38 EKTVDLPGVIERTE
+38 EKTVGLPGVIEPTE
-52 IIRDTYNVPHI
+52 IIRDTFNVPHI

-97 LSELFGPETLQTDKL
+97 LSEIFGAETLQTDKL

-121 AQSSVAAQSP
+121 AQTSVAAQSS

-141 EGINARIYEINRDA
+141 EGVNARIYEINRDA

-187 QLSGHLAKEVLRA
+187 QLSGHLANEVLRA
-200 KTSLQLNDADRLSDI
+200 KTSLKLNNADRLSDI

-231 TVIPTLGSLP
+231 AVIPALGGTAL
-241 QTAQSQ
+241 TAQSQ
-247 TGSDLSPFPSAQM
+247 TWDDLSPFPSVKM

-285 HLALTA
+285 HLGLTA
-291 PSIWYLAHLE
+291 PTIWYLAHLE
-301 LTSGGVIGATI
+301 LSSGGVIGATI
-312 PGIPAVLSG
+312 PGIPIVLSG
-321 RSAKLGWGLT
+321 RSAMLGWGLT

-336 DQDLLMEE
+336 DQDLLIEE
-344 LDPQR
+344 LDPER

-359 KKFRSRETIINIK
+359 KKFLSRETIINIK
-372 DHAPVTITLRWSDN
+372 DHPPVTITLRWSDN
-386 GPILPGTHYGISEIT
+386 GPILPGTHYGIAEIT
-401 PRGHV
+401 PKGHV

-414 GAADTSYTAG
+414 GGADPSFTAG

-431 TASQAVALL
+431 NVSQALALL
-440 EDFHSPSQ
+440 ENYQSPSE
-448 NVILADTEQIAMKT
+448 NIILADSDQIVMKT
-462 IGVMP
+462 IGLMP

-489 WKGRIDYAKNPEFI
+489 WQGQIEYARNPEFT
-503 NPDGGILGNTNNKV
+503 NPAGGILGNTNNKV

-576 LWFTSQSAPQG
+576 LWFTSQAAPQG

-655 DNAAQWCDVI
+655 NGAAQWCDVI
-665 QSGKLETCA
+665 QSAKQETCD
-674 EIARLA
+674 EISRLA

-686 WLAEKYGSNMEAL
+686 WLAEKYGSNMEAV

-710 HETLGRVPL
+710 HATLGRVPL

-772 VIATGQSGHFLSR
+772 VTATGQSGHFLSR

-796 GEYIPMSLDL
+796 GEYIPMSLDI

-812 AVGVTQITP
+812 AVGVTQITL

>member
-38 EKTVDLPGVIERTE
+38 EKTVGLPGVIEPTE

-131 DARRALKAYA
+131 DAHRALKAYA

-177 SLAILKLMSV
+177 SLAILKLISV

-231 TVIPTLGSLP
+231 AVMPALGSLP

-344 LDPQR
+344 LDPER

-440 EDFHSPSQ
+440 EEFHSPSQ

-719 LSYFVNIYQPTS
+719 LGYFVNIYQPTS

-772 VIATGQSGHFLSR
+772 VTATGQSGHFLSR

>member
-24 FLIYYLASQSLPEY
+24 FLIYYLASQSLPKY
-38 EKTVDLPGVIERTE
+38 EKTVGLPGVIEPTE

-97 LSELFGPETLQTDKL
+97 LSEIFGPETLQTDKL
-112 LRRLDLYSL
+112 LRRLDIYSL
-121 AQSSVAAQSP
+121 AQSSVATQSP

-141 EGINARIYEINRDA
+141 EGINARIYEINRNA

-160 PEMFIF
+160 PEMFVF

-187 QLSGHLAKEVLRA
+187 QLSGHLANEVLRA

-231 TVIPTLGSLP
+231 TVIPALGSLP
-241 QTAQSQ
+241 QRAQSQ

-285 HLALTA
+285 HLGLTA
-291 PSIWYLAHLE
+291 PAIWYLAHLK

-336 DQDLLMEE
+336 DQDLLIEE
-344 LDPQR
+344 LDPER
-349 PEYYRAPEGY
+349 PEYYRVPEGY

-372 DHAPVTITLRWSDN
+372 GHPPVTITLRWSDN

-401 PRGHV
+401 PRGHL

-414 GAADTSYTAG
+414 GSADTSFTAG

-431 TASQAVALL
+431 TASQALALL
-440 EDFHSPSQ
+440 EDYHSPSQ
-448 NVILADTEQIAMKT
+448 NIILADTEQIAMKT

-528 DWGDSQRI
+528 SWGDSQRI

-655 DNAAQWCDVI
+655 DGAAQWCDVI
-665 QSGKLETCA
+665 QSGKLETCD
-674 EIARLA
+674 EISRLA

-710 HETLGRVPL
+710 HATLGRVPL

>member
-24 FLIYYLASQSLPEY
+24 FLIYFLASQSLPEY
-38 EKTVDLPGVIERTE
+38 EKTVGLPGVIERTE

-97 LSELFGPETLQTDKL
+97 LSEIFGPETLQTDKL

-187 QLSGHLAKEVLRA
+187 QFSSHLANEVLRA
-200 KTSLQLNDADRLSDI
+200 KTSLQLNDAARLSDI

-231 TVIPTLGSLP
+231 AVMPALGSLP

-285 HLALTA
+285 HLGLTA
-291 PSIWYLAHLE
+291 PSFWYLAHLE

-312 PGIPAVLSG
+312 PGIPAVISG
-321 RSAKLGWGLT
+321 RSAKLGWGLA

-336 DQDLLMEE
+336 DQDLLMEQ
-344 LDPQR
+344 LDPKR

-386 GPILPGTHYGISEIT
+386 GPILPGTHYGISKIT
-401 PRGHV
+401 PPRHV

-414 GAADTSYTAG
+414 GAADTSFTAG

-431 TASQAVALL
+431 TTSQAVALL

-448 NVILADTEQIAMKT
+448 NIILADTEQIAMKT

-503 NPDGGILGNTNNKV
+503 NPDAGILGNTNNKV

-528 DWGDSQRI
+528 RGDSQRI

-576 LWFTSQSAPQG
+576 LWFTSQAAPQG
-587 TLARNRKT
+587 TLAHNRKT

-621 RALQNRLIRDELG
+621 RALQNRLMRDELG
-634 PLADKFAHMEPL
+634 PLADHFARMEPL

-655 DNAAQWCDVI
+655 DGAAQWCDVI
-665 QSGKLETCA
+665 QSSKIETCD

-686 WLAEKYGSNMEAL
+686 WLAEKYGANMEAL

-731 GGDNTLLRG
+731 GGDNTLNLG
-740 KTSGAEPE
+740 ATSGAEPE

>member
-38 EKTVDLPGVIERTE
+38 EKTVGLPGVIEPTE
-52 IIRDTYNVPHI
+52 IIRDTFNVPHI

-97 LSELFGPETLQTDKL
+97 LSEIFGAETLQTDKL

-121 AQSSVAAQSP
+121 AQTSVAAQSS

-141 EGINARIYEINRDA
+141 EGVNARIHEINRDA

-187 QLSGHLAKEVLRA
+187 QLSGHLANEVLRA
-200 KTSLQLNDADRLSDI
+200 KTSLKLNNADRLSDI

-231 TVIPTLGSLP
+231 AVIPALGGIAL
-241 QTAQSQ
+241 TAQSQ
-247 TGSDLSPFPSAQM
+247 TWDDLSPFPSVKM

-285 HLALTA
+285 HLGLTA
-291 PSIWYLAHLE
+291 PTIWYLAHLE
-301 LTSGGVIGATI
+301 LSSGGVIGATI
-312 PGIPAVLSG
+312 PGIPIVLSG
-321 RSAKLGWGLT
+321 RSAMLGWGLT

-336 DQDLLMEE
+336 DQDLLIEE
-344 LDPQR
+344 LDPER

-359 KKFRSRETIINIK
+359 KKFLSRETIINIK
-372 DHAPVTITLRWSDN
+372 DHPPVTITLRWSDN
-386 GPILPGTHYGISEIT
+386 GPILPGTHYGIAEIT
-401 PRGHV
+401 PKGHV

-414 GAADTSYTAG
+414 GGADPSFTAG

-431 TASQAVALL
+431 NVSQALALL
-440 EDFHSPSQ
+440 ENYQSPSE
-448 NVILADTEQIAMKT
+448 NIILADSDQIVMKT
-462 IGVMP
+462 IGLMP

-489 WKGRIDYAKNPEFI
+489 WQGHIEYARNPEFT
-503 NPDGGILGNTNNKV
+503 NPAGGILGNTNNKV

-576 LWFTSQSAPQG
+576 LWFTSQAAPQG

-655 DNAAQWCDVI
+655 NGAAQWCDAI
-665 QSGKLETCA
+665 QSAKQETCD
-674 EIARLA
+674 EISRLA

-686 WLAEKYGSNMEAL
+686 WLAEKYGSNMEAV

-710 HETLGRVPL
+710 HATLGRMPL

-772 VIATGQSGHFLSR
+772 VTATGQSGHFLSR

-796 GEYIPMSLDL
+796 GEYIPMSLDI

>member
-38 EKTVDLPGVIERTE
+38 EKTVGLPGVIEPTE
-52 IIRDTYNVPHI
+52 IIRDTFNVPHI

-97 LSELFGPETLQTDKL
+97 LSEIFGPETLQTDKL

-121 AQSSVAAQSP
+121 AQTSVAAQSS

-141 EGINARIYEINRDA
+141 EGVNARMHEINRDA

-187 QLSGHLAKEVLRA
+187 QLSGHLANEVLRA
-200 KTSLQLNDADRLSDI
+200 KTSLKLNNADRLSDI

-231 TVIPTLGSLP
+231 AVIPALGGIAL
-241 QTAQSQ
+241 TAQSQ
-247 TGSDLSPFPSAQM
+247 TWDDLSPFPSVKM

-285 HLALTA
+285 HLGLTA
-291 PSIWYLAHLE
+291 PTIWYLAHLE
-301 LTSGGVIGATI
+301 LSSGGVIGATI
-312 PGIPAVLSG
+312 PGIPIVLSG
-321 RSAKLGWGLT
+321 RSVMLGWGLT

-336 DQDLLMEE
+336 DQDLLIEE
-344 LDPQR
+344 LDPER

-359 KKFRSRETIINIK
+359 KKFLSRETIINIK
-372 DHAPVTITLRWSDN
+372 DHPPVTITLRWSDN
-386 GPILPGTHYGISEIT
+386 GPILPGTHYGIAEIT
-401 PRGHV
+401 PKGHV

-414 GAADTSYTAG
+414 GGADPSFTAG

-431 TASQAVALL
+431 NVSQALALL
-440 EDFHSPSQ
+440 ENYQSPSE
-448 NVILADTEQIAMKT
+448 NIILADSDQIVMKT
-462 IGVMP
+462 IGLMP

-489 WKGRIDYAKNPEFI
+489 WQGHIEYARNPEFT
-503 NPDGGILGNTNNKV
+503 NPAGGILGNTNNKV

-576 LWFTSQSAPQG
+576 LWFTSQAAPQG

-655 DNAAQWCDVI
+655 NGAAQWCDAI
-665 QSGKLETCA
+665 QSAKQETCD
-674 EIARLA
+674 EISRLA

-686 WLAEKYGSNMEAL
+686 WLAEKYGSNMEAV

-710 HETLGRVPL
+710 HATLGRMPL

-772 VIATGQSGHFLSR
+772 VTATGQSGHFLSR

-796 GEYIPMSLDL
+796 GEYIPMSLDI

>member
-24 FLIYYLASQSLPEY
+24 FLIYFLASQSLPEY
-38 EKTVDLPGVIERTE
+38 EKTVGLPGVIERTE

-97 LSELFGPETLQTDKL
+97 LSEIFGPETLQTDKL

-231 TVIPTLGSLP
+231 AVMPALGSLP

-321 RSAKLGWGLT
+321 RSAKLGWGMT

-344 LDPQR
+344 LDPER

-655 DNAAQWCDVI
+655 DGAGQWCDVI

-719 LSYFVNIYQPTS
+719 LGYFVNIYQPTS

-772 VIATGQSGHFLSR
+772 VTATGQSGHFLSR

>member
-38 EKTVDLPGVIERTE
+38 EKTVGLPGVIEPTE

-131 DARRALKAYA
+131 DAHRALKAYA

-231 TVIPTLGSLP
+231 AVMPALGSLP

-344 LDPQR
+344 LDPER

-772 VIATGQSGHFLSR
+772 VTATGQSGHFLSR

>member
-38 EKTVDLPGVIERTE
+38 EKTVGLPGVIEPTE
-52 IIRDTYNVPHI
+52 IIRDTFNVPHI

-97 LSELFGPETLQTDKL
+97 LSEIFGAETLQTDKL

-121 AQSSVAAQSP
+121 AQTSVAAQSS

-141 EGINARIYEINRDA
+141 EGVNARIYEINRDA

-187 QLSGHLAKEVLRA
+187 QLSGHLANEVLRA
-200 KTSLQLNDADRLSDI
+200 KTSLKLNNADRLSDI

-231 TVIPTLGSLP
+231 AVIPALGGTAL
-241 QTAQSQ
+241 TAQSQ
-247 TGSDLSPFPSAQM
+247 TWDDLSPFPSVKM

-285 HLALTA
+285 HLGLTA
-291 PSIWYLAHLE
+291 PTIWYLAHLE
-301 LTSGGVIGATI
+301 LSSGGVIGATI
-312 PGIPAVLSG
+312 PGIPIVLSG
-321 RSAKLGWGLT
+321 RSAMLGWGLT

-336 DQDLLMEE
+336 DQDLLIEE
-344 LDPQR
+344 LDPER

-359 KKFRSRETIINIK
+359 KKFLSRETIINIK
-372 DHAPVTITLRWSDN
+372 DHPPVTITLRWSDN
-386 GPILPGTHYGISEIT
+386 GPILPGTHYGIAEIT
-401 PRGHV
+401 PKGHV

-414 GAADTSYTAG
+414 GGADPSFTAG

-431 TASQAVALL
+431 NVLQALALL
-440 EDFHSPSQ
+440 ENYQSPSE
-448 NVILADTEQIAMKT
+448 NIILADSDQIVMKT
-462 IGVMP
+462 IGLMP

-489 WKGRIDYAKNPEFI
+489 WQGQIEYARNPEFT
-503 NPDGGILGNTNNKV
+503 NPAGGILGNTNNKV

-576 LWFTSQSAPQG
+576 LWFTSQAAPQG

-655 DNAAQWCDVI
+655 NGAAQWCDVI
-665 QSGKLETCA
+665 QSAKQETCD
-674 EIARLA
+674 EISRLA

-686 WLAEKYGSNMEAL
+686 WLAEKYGSNMEAV

-710 HETLGRVPL
+710 HATLGRVPL

-772 VIATGQSGHFLSR
+772 VTATGQSGHFLSR

-796 GEYIPMSLDL
+796 GEYIPMSLDI